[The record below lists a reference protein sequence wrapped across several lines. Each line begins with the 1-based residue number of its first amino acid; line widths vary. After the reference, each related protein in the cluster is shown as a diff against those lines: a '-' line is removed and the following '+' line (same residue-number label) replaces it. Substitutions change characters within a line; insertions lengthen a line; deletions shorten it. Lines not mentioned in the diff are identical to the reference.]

1 MEYNNNYRG
10 TKMLES
16 MLSSSN
22 DDLIVT
28 AINDASRYSL
38 LKASARELSPLKS
51 KITLNQGGSMK
62 QIAKVS

>member
-1 MEYNNNYRG
+1 
-10 TKMLES
+10 MLES

-28 AINDASRYSL
+28 AMNNSSRYSL
-38 LKASARELSPLKS
+38 LKASVRELSALKS

-62 QIAKVS
+62 YLAKVS

>member
-1 MEYNNNYRG
+1 
-10 TKMLES
+10 MLES